1 MGISLIRA
9 YHKEIRMSDP
19 KNGGTNSE
27 GRIGSG
33 IESDKGSWPLSNKGQ
48 QPPPPSSQI
57 PELKKPKK

>member
-1 MGISLIRA
+1 
-9 YHKEIRMSDP
+9 MSDP